1 MNSEIEQ
8 SIMSTLLNKPEL
20 VDTTS
25 INTDWFVDQN
35 YRALLEAIRELH
47 GVDTSLLTIWGKAK
61 SIDHHFNLDY
71 KNMTEISRS
80 YITSANLQSDV
91 SVLHKLAM
99 QRDLNTAI
107 EKYQRNP
114 FGDTRQELTDAL
126 NHLNQIGENGD
137 TGSLADTAK
146 ELDYMLTHSAPAG
159 IQTYPK
165 LDKLLS
171 GGLYGS
177 MLLTI
182 GARPSVGKT
191 AYSVNLA
198 YQIMDRDK
206 DVQVDYFTLEM
217 SKREMLNRFVSRQSG
232 VTSQL
237 LRNPAENLND
247 IQKSIIRQGIDWVK
261 GHKLHVYDKLPTLG
275 GIIRTI
281 RKNAS
286 KAQSGKYV
294 AIIDYVGLVSVQSGR
309 DRWIEVG
316 QITRELKVT
325 ANQFDIPIIALA
337 QLNRGIETR
346 TDKTPQLSD
355 LRESGSIE
363 QDSNVVAFLYRPNPK
378 ERDIEQLVI
387 QKNREGSLGR
397 IDYHFNGSEMLFQ
410 ELDT

>member
-1 MNSEIEQ
+1 
-8 SIMSTLLNKPEL
+8 
-20 VDTTS
+20 
-25 INTDWFVDQN
+25 
-35 YRALLEAIRELH
+35 
-47 GVDTSLLTIWGKAK
+47 
-61 SIDHHFNLDY
+61 
-71 KNMTEISRS
+71 
-80 YITSANLQSDV
+80 
-91 SVLHKLAM
+91 
-99 QRDLNTAI
+99 
-107 EKYQRNP
+107 
-114 FGDTRQELTDAL
+114 
-126 NHLNQIGENGD
+126 
-137 TGSLADTAK
+137 
-146 ELDYMLTHSAPAG
+146 
-159 IQTYPK
+159 
-165 LDKLLS
+165 
-171 GGLYGS
+171 
-177 MLLTI
+177 
-182 GARPSVGKT
+182 
-191 AYSVNLA
+191 
-198 YQIMDRDK
+198 
-206 DVQVDYFTLEM
+206 
-217 SKREMLNRFVSRQSG
+217 MLNRFVSRQSG
-232 VTSQL
+232 VTSQS

-275 GIIRTI
+275 GIIRAI

-397 IDYHFNGSEMLFQ
+397 IDYHFNGGEMLFQ

>member
-1 MNSEIEQ
+1 MNSEVEQ
-8 SIMSTLLNKPEL
+8 SIIIALLHDPEL
-20 VDTTS
+20 TETIS
-25 INTDWFVDQN
+25 INSDWFVDQN
-35 YRALLEAIRELH
+35 YRALFEALNELH
-47 GVDTSLLTIWGKAK
+47 GADISLLSIWGKAR
-61 SIDHHFNLDY
+61 SIDKRFGLSYDNL
-71 KNMTEISRS
+71 NELHRL
-80 YITSANLQSDV
+80 YITAANLQSDV
-91 SVLHKLAM
+91 AALHKLAM
-99 QRDLNTAI
+99 KRDLDNAI
-107 EKYQRNP
+107 EKYRQNP

-126 NHLNQIGENGD
+126 NHLNQVGEDVD

-146 ELDYMLTHSAPAG
+146 ELDYMLTHAAPAG
-159 IQTYPK
+159 IKTYPK

-198 YQIMDRDK
+198 YQIMNNDK
-206 DVQVDYFTLEM
+206 EVQVDYFTLEM

-237 LRNPAENLND
+237 LRNPAENLSD

-261 GHKLHVYDKLPTLG
+261 GHKLHVYDKLPTLA
-275 GIIRTI
+275 GITRTI
-281 RKNAS
+281 KKNAS

-316 QITRELKVT
+316 EITRQLKVL
-325 ANQFDIPIIALA
+325 ANQFDVPIVALA

-397 IDYHFNGSEMLFQ
+397 IDYHFNGGEMLFQ